1 MCFKPS
7 ATDNESQ
14 REDNTTTHFPILVF
28 LAHIYDSYKNT
39 KGQGG
44 CTSTC
49 TKFGASKTVI

>member
-44 CTSTC
+44 LY
-49 TKFGASKTVI
+49 KHLH